1 MRIHTA
7 YAELQQIT
15 LFKRL
20 EARTFGACVPSA
32 SSALTAV
39 LQEKYVLFADCCKYY
54 FGLMTFLASMCN
66 FNVYNVIKSRLYAAI
81 YYEAYQ
87 HYVIMANHSFF
98 K

>member
-1 MRIHTA
+1 M
-7 YAELQQIT
+7 
-15 LFKRL
+15 
-20 EARTFGACVPSA
+20 PSA

-39 LQEKYVLFADCCKYY
+39 LQEKYLFFVDCCKYY